1 MPMTH
6 KKTDSLDRSS
16 RTEAANAHVRPPS
29 RRSSS
34 HAGGRSAHRASA
46 SFDEAVPLIRLPLGY
61 RASKRFLDVFV
72 SASLLLL
79 LLPAF
84 LLIALAVRFSGPGPV
99 FYRSRRVGRGGH
111 EFWFLKFRTMHAD
124 AEALKASM
132 AHLNTHSGPIFKAK
146 DDPRITR
153 VGRFLRKYSLD
164 ELPQLIHVLSG
175 EMAMV
180 GPRPHLPSE
189 VAYYGEADRA
199 RLSVK
204 PGLTCYWQVR
214 GRSDLSFEEWI
225 ALDLEYVRDMGMMV
239 DLKLMAATPR
249 AVLGG
254 KGAY

>member
-1 MPMTH
+1 MIH
-6 KKTDSLDRSS
+6 KKSDSLDRSN
-16 RTEAANAHVRPPS
+16 RPEVTNAHVRPSS
-29 RRSSS
+29 RRSSP
-34 HAGGRSAHRASA
+34 HGAGRGAHRTNA
-46 SFDEAVPLIRLPLGY
+46 FFPEAIPLIRLPLGY
-61 RASKRFLDVFV
+61 RASKRLLDVFV

-79 LLPAF
+79 LFPAF
-84 LLIALAVRFSGPGPV
+84 LLIALAVRLSGPGPV
-99 FYRSRRVGRGGH
+99 FYRSRRVGRGAQ

-132 AHLNTHSGPIFKAK
+132 AHLNAHSGPIFKAK
-146 DDPRITR
+146 DDPRITP
-153 VGRFLRKYSLD
+153 VGRILRKYSLD
-164 ELPQLIHVLSG
+164 ELPQLLHVLVG
-175 EMAMV
+175 EMTMV

-189 VAYYGEADRA
+189 VAHYRDADRA